1 MNPLKIVIGFE
12 GIQGLRTSSRA
23 TPLIQGL
30 RTSSRAAYLI
40 QAPLIKAPSPL
51 FKLCVSVIVIDTSVD
66 GLFLNN
72 NECDEYNMN
81 ISHMVCCKN
90 DKNDGGMYC
99 MIVRRI

>member
-1 MNPLKIVIGFE
+1 MRGVIDEMNMVIM
-12 GIQGLRTSSRA
+12 SD
-23 TPLIQGL
+23 LIQDSL
-30 RTSSRAAYLI
+30 YRVIPSS
-40 QAPLIKAPSPL
+40 
-51 FKLCVSVIVIDTSVD
+51 SVRCSCGRVIIVIDTSVD

-81 ISHMVCCKN
+81 ISRTMCCKN